1 MTIRFSMQ
9 GIRFEWNAR
18 KAKMNRR
25 KHGVGFKRACEAFFD
40 PFLMPTRRDRADGEL
55 REAILGFT
63 SKWQLLHVAFVE
75 RDEVIRI
82 ISARRASHTE
92 RRVYEDQ

>member
-9 GIRFEWNAR
+9 GIRFEWDAR
-18 KAKMNRR
+18 KAKTNRR

-40 PFLMPTRRDRADGEL
+40 PFLMPMKRARTDGEV

-63 SKWQLLHVAFVE
+63 SKWHLLHVAFVE
-75 RDEVIRI
+75 REEVFRI
-82 ISARRASHTE
+82 ISAWRASHTE
-92 RRVYEDQ
+92 RRLYEDQ